1 MAATDA
7 LEEVCRCINAR
18 LPGEPFGEQHRLLPL
33 AARMLEESPVAVL
46 LVQRCWCRPPD
57 EQVGHTHMFGR
68 IRLDARTRHGH
79 ASRQRGDA
87 AAPPKQCDATVPVAD
102 HAAAGDD
109 EEVPLTVYTFTP
121 ANAYQL
127 FAHDEARRLC
137 AAPGHA
143 RTMDSDDW
151 RAVGAAWEALSV
163 ERRTEFD
170 ARLRANLQY
179 QNARVLGTRCE
190 YLCSR
195 GSCGLAHCEG
205 CADAMSGH
213 PECYHERLRECGVVF
228 DSAHHYLCP
237 RCLQRHVA
245 LARIEPAGPPP
256 SAVVAAID
264 AAMGVA

>member
-1 MAATDA
+1 
-7 LEEVCRCINAR
+7 
-18 LPGEPFGEQHRLLPL
+18 
-33 AARMLEESPVAVL
+33 
-46 LVQRCWCRPPD
+46 
-57 EQVGHTHMFGR
+57 
-68 IRLDARTRHGH
+68 
-79 ASRQRGDA
+79 
-87 AAPPKQCDATVPVAD
+87 
-102 HAAAGDD
+102 
-109 EEVPLTVYTFTP
+109 
-121 ANAYQL
+121 
-127 FAHDEARRLC
+127 
-137 AAPGHA
+137 
-143 RTMDSDDW
+143 MDSDDW

-256 SAVVAAID
+256 SAVVVAIELARRGAQPSRLVVCKELVRVGRRERID
-264 AAMGVA
+264 GEWHLLVVTGSGVVGHGHCRVALLGRGRRVSALP